1 MFWLSR
7 DAAENNYVGGV
18 GGVCVGG
25 VTDGYATED
34 GYTTEDGYPCA
45 DSPTDAPSSEVTGY
59 PASLLEPVDDEF
71 HEIQVGD
78 VRRIAGMDPQFEKD
92 FKRRYDYHTSQ
103 LNRYLTDYRSLQKRL
118 SQMPDWSDQSSPID
132 APASAPILVQGS
144 TPLRPILKN
153 RSTQQLDSI
162 ERDSSDPAIRHP
174 SPSRSTHSPNRSTHS
189 PGRYDSASDHYYSW
203 WCVLIGFPFYNGL
216 VKTLFQ
222 PFSPS

>member
-203 WCVLIGFPFYNGL
+203 WCVLIGLPFYNGL